1 MVGKWVA
8 RGNIK
13 YILQMELDS
22 PLGLMLLCLGN
33 VTMASLASHTPC
45 REEGSGHTAIT
56 EEHNYW
62 TKPQDNKMLTSA
74 KHVVT

>member
-1 MVGKWVA
+1 MVWKWVA

-33 VTMASLASHTPC
+33 VTTASLASHTPC

-56 EEHNYW
+56 GNTIIGQSH
-62 TKPQDNKMLTSA
+62 KIIRC
-74 KHVVT
+74 